1 MSFMTTK
8 LRYIVEQA
16 LDNQLAAHTEDNWP
30 LVYSTLGLDDY
41 PIYSDGKI
49 LMSDCPERARLNNKI
64 IRTYYMREIGLETI
78 GLFRWYL
85 RSAMYNIMPYYNQLY
100 YSASLITNPLREYE
114 ETETEKMEETHTENA
129 ESTQTDTTDT
139 TNSNT
144 SIYSE
149 TPENMIPTGEVKNLK
164 YATNVTFD
172 DGTQNM
178 DSTRRGTNDV
188 DYGGN
193 RLTGR
198 EKSGR
203 RTSEMEL
210 VMKYRDAIMN
220 IDRMIVEDDEV
231 ATCFMLVYE

>member
-16 LDNQLAAHTEDNWP
+16 LDDQLLGHTEDNWP

-41 PIYSDGKI
+41 PIYSDGKVVTT
-49 LMSDCPERARLNNKI
+49 DCPERARLNNKI

-100 YSASLITNPLREYE
+100 YSASLIKDPMREYE
-114 ETETEKMEETHTENA
+114 ESEIEKMQEAHTENA
-129 ESTQTDTTDT
+129 EHTETESTDT

-149 TPENMIPTGEVKNLK
+149 TPENMIPSGAVKNLR
-164 YATNVTFD
+164 YATNVTYD
-172 DGTQNM
+172 DGTQNI
-178 DSTRRGTNDV
+178 DGTRKGMNDV
-188 DYGGN
+188 DYDGN
-193 RLTGR
+193 RTTGR

-203 RTSEMEL
+203 RASEMEL
-210 VMKYRDAIMN
+210 VKRYRDAILN
-220 IDRMIVEDDEV
+220 IDNMIVEDSEV
-231 ATCFMLVYE
+231 TTCFMLVYE

>member
-16 LDNQLAAHTEDNWP
+16 LDDQLADHTEDNWP

-49 LMSDCPERARLNNKI
+49 VMSDCPERARLNNKI

-78 GLFRWYL
+78 ALFRWYL
-85 RSAMYNIMPYYNQLY
+85 RAAMYNIMPYYNQLY
-100 YSASLITNPLREYE
+100 YSASLIKDPLREYE
-114 ETETEKMEETHTENA
+114 ENEIEKMEESHTENA
-129 ESTQTDTTDT
+129 ESTSNGSTDT

-149 TPENMIPTGEVKNLK
+149 TPENMIPTGEVKNLR

-172 DGTQNM
+172 DGAQNV
-178 DSTRRGTNDV
+178 DTTTRGTNDV
-188 DYGGN
+188 DYGGS
-193 RLTGR
+193 RTTGR

-210 VMKYRDAIMN
+210 VKRYRDAILN
-220 IDRMIVEDDEV
+220 IDNMIIEDDEV